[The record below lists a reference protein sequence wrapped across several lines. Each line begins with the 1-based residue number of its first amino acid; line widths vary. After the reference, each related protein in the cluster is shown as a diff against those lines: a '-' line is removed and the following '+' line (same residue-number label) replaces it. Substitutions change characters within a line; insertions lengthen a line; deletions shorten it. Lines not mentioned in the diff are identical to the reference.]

1 MPLSALGLAKAK
13 ADPLFLS
20 GGLLCVIKPAA
31 HTNLRGCSPAMM
43 AGHTP
48 EEAGNGGSER
58 VFLGGGAMAL
68 DSAFDAAAAGTGPSH
83 TDPPTAAA
91 PPFRSCQPLEG
102 NFPKVLLVFGGKTQ
116 VLIDVFGLLA
126 TRLRLLSSACV
137 GRREWRGR
145 HQAVPAAPPT
155 AARRRCRGGGGVPG
169 AELTNIL
176 GEWAAHAFTWQTA
189 EEPVAV
195 GERAG
200 QDGAARADGWRRLV
214 CGCGEYNMIKK
225 LAPHRPLQ
233 NCPLSQPAHCIC
245 HRQLPQ
251 PQILSNLQHFKKKIS
266 VHSAAHRGRATAGLG
281 RLAAVAGHLGGE
293 DVGTARG
300 ALPVARAHIPAAPAA
315 AITPAAAAAAVAAA
329 TVATAAACI
338 IMVIRGVLSRC
349 CSLAHRRRACARACV
364 RVCPS

>member
-1 MPLSALGLAKAK
+1 M
-13 ADPLFLS
+13 
-20 GGLLCVIKPAA
+20 
-31 HTNLRGCSPAMM
+31 
-43 AGHTP
+43 
-48 EEAGNGGSER
+48 
-58 VFLGGGAMAL
+58 
-68 DSAFDAAAAGTGPSH
+68 
-83 TDPPTAAA
+83 
-91 PPFRSCQPLEG
+91 
-102 NFPKVLLVFGGKTQ
+102 LLVFGGKTQ

-155 AARRRCRGGGGVPG
+155 AARRRCRGGGGIPG

-233 NCPLSQPAHCIC
+233 NCPLSQRAHLPPRSISPCW
-245 HRQLPQ
+245 LPQ
-251 PQILSNLQHFKKKIS
+251 PQKSKKKDVCPFS
-266 VHSAAHRGRATAGLG
+266 RASGARHHRAWAPGSGSRPSWRRRRWHRTRGTPSRQGAHPRRP
-281 RLAAVAGHLGGE
+281 RRRHNP
-293 DVGTARG
+293 R
-300 ALPVARAHIPAAPAA
+300 R
-315 AITPAAAAAAVAAA
+315 
-329 TVATAAACI
+329 
-338 IMVIRGVLSRC
+338 RRRRRSRRHR
-349 CSLAHRRRACARACV
+349 SHRRRLHHHGH
-364 RVCPS
+364 P